1 MKKSLVVIS
10 TVLMLSTFT
19 GFASA
24 APDSTRIAPT
34 QSETLS
40 IETNYEEGDVHHVGY
55 DSFQSSFTANI
66 HAGRFMDLYV
76 KNDGPGTVY
85 MTLMKDGRTYAADIP
100 IPSGQQKI
108 ETVGVF
114 GGIINEKWEVSINS
128 KDGHN
133 MDFQF
138 KIRQYRNK

>member
-1 MKKSLVVIS
+1 MKKSLVIIS

-34 QSETLS
+34 QSETSTDSREISLFNVS
-40 IETNYEEGDVHHVGY
+40 HVGY
-55 DSFQSSFTANI
+55 DSFESSFHANI
-66 HAGRFMDLYV
+66 HAGKRLDVHV

-85 MTLMKDGRTYAADIP
+85 MTLVRDGKNYAVDIP
-100 IPSGQQKI
+100 ISSGQEKT
-108 ETVGVF
+108 ETIKVF
-114 GGIINEKWEVSINS
+114 GGFISEKWKVFINN

-133 MDFQF
+133 MDIQV
-138 KIRQYRNK
+138 KAKQY

>member
-1 MKKSLVVIS
+1 MKKSLVIIS

-34 QSETLS
+34 QSETSTDSREISLF
-40 IETNYEEGDVHHVGY
+40 DVSHVGY
-55 DSFQSSFTANI
+55 HSFQSSFHANI
-66 HAGRFMDLYV
+66 HAGKSLDVHV

-85 MTLMKDGRTYAADIP
+85 MTLVRDGKNYAVDIP
-100 IPSGQQKI
+100 ISSGQQKT
-108 ETVGVF
+108 ETIKVF
-114 GGIINEKWEVSINS
+114 GGFISEKWKVFINN

-133 MDFQF
+133 MDIQV
-138 KIRQYRNK
+138 KAKQY

>member
-1 MKKSLVVIS
+1 MKKSLVIIS

-40 IETNYEEGDVHHVGY
+40 IETDYEPGDVHHVGY
-55 DSFQSSFTANI
+55 DSFQRSFTANI
-66 HAGRFMDLYV
+66 HAGRFMDIYV

-85 MTLMKDGRTYAADIP
+85 MTLIRDGKNYAVDIP
-100 IPSGQQKI
+100 ISSGQQKT
-108 ETVGVF
+108 ETIGVL
-114 GGIINEKWEVSINS
+114 GGIINEKWEVSIKT

>member
-1 MKKSLVVIS
+1 MKKSLVIIS

-34 QSETLS
+34 QSETSTDSREISLF
-40 IETNYEEGDVHHVGY
+40 DVSHVGY
-55 DSFQSSFTANI
+55 HSFQSSFHANI
-66 HAGRFMDLYV
+66 HAGKSLDVHV

-85 MTLMKDGRTYAADIP
+85 MTLVRDGKNYAVDIP
-100 IPSGQQKI
+100 ISSGQQKT
-108 ETVGVF
+108 ETIKVF
-114 GGIINEKWEVSINS
+114 GGFISEKWKVFISN

-133 MDFQF
+133 MDIQV
-138 KIRQYRNK
+138 KAKQY